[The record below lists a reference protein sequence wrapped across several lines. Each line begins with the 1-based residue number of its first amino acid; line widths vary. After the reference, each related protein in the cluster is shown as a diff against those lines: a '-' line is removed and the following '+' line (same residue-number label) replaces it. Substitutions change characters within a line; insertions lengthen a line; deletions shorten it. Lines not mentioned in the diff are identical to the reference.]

1 LDITLEV
8 MGQRLSGDFAFA
20 KNSATGEITL
30 VLSDVVLQL
39 GDGTQ
44 TYVTAT
50 IASGIIAV
58 TRGGIAGALVAGI
71 ALNPAVLPGVTL
83 SADVIVQ
90 INNTAGDLSSEILV
104 GGILTPFALAKNTLV
119 VQVGLMGKVA
129 EIGILGQTLTGVAYF
144 EQKKTAVG
152 AKAVRLAFTEVGMF
166 LGDANGAGTADDVG
180 LRLSNGRGAFIVTQN
195 GMAGEVS
202 GTVQLVGLPIVI
214 TAELTLQ
221 LNSMLVGGQGVVVN
235 EVFQFAGVSV
245 TTTTDGNASTPEVQ
259 RILVTQP
266 GGTFTLAIDANKN
279 GSLEAG
285 EISAPIAFN
294 ADVAVVDA
302 AIESLLDSDAAT
314 NRVSVATTPGGYI
327 VTWNANGNQAA
338 LQPNVRVL
346 ALPKGPF
353 LRVVAA
359 NVDVKVVDI
368 TIHVDT
374 ISFERSGPV
383 GAQITRIGF
392 TGASLASTQDIGSS
406 NPGLTGASGALI
418 VFPPNAV
425 TDPTTATPTRTV
437 TGGVAGMLIGKVSS
451 GNALFSANASVGFAI
466 NTTGAAVNTAV
477 GGVVLDLTD
486 DSFQFIVQNLD
497 FNFGD
502 VLEIRG
508 GQFAISGNEFKGSGL
523 ELFIGSGPS
532 MINGALNPAAVGV
545 LIRNATVHFK
555 KGATAAD
562 GWALRAT
569 GTIAFLGL
577 DGLGISGTVSF
588 QVNSSDTMSFTLDD
602 MGGMTGAIGA
612 GLFSFSALDVVIQAG
627 DVVTLGGSLRLA
639 RSPSGVLDVSL
650 WNATVLVKSGGTNIV
665 SFTGLATFT
674 ISPLTGFQ
682 LGTFKVTSFQLF
694 PSSAPAA
701 PAPTS
706 LPVIVSANLAT
717 PLRDAVVIGGAPA
730 TITVTFTTTDGVID
744 PLTVTDTFAEFEV
757 TAIGTPGTW
766 TVGAVPVAVAGKANT
781 WQYTLSGPALTG
793 TTILSVKFLS
803 SSVTARH
810 GAGLSLTTPLAGDE
824 ERFYVFVASAPGQ
837 KPGPVASLTVTG
849 VSQNQLNAQ
858 GYIDVTYTSVPD
870 GTGAAAQP
878 IIKSIIESNPTAPFR
893 ITGLIGDLALD
904 ANGAPVI
911 LGTPLLISGIAA
923 TATSVT
929 YRYFLKDKNP
939 NNTLGLFTGSGNVT
953 ITMIANRVASGPVGS
968 PAYNGAQNLTL
979 AVTAGTVGEATV
991 GGPISLGPLT
1001 LQGPTVGLGGF
1012 GFADGKVLVSV
1023 TVGVQRAS
1031 LAFGGNPTTGAQS
1044 TAQTNSGV
1052 TVDLIG
1058 LMGSFELAVD
1068 VFGLLGGNVDVRLT
1082 GKWGLQVASL
1092 DAQVP
1097 NVARLQATG
1106 IKVNYDP
1113 KGAADQEIVR
1123 INTATISFPSFG
1135 ITGSLRPYDPAA
1147 SSNISANND
1156 QVIGVGVIPGLTV
1169 YGDGFRLGTAELAYG
1184 LPPAYVTDPANTL
1197 SPGTTDKKITF
1208 GGILELDDIRVG
1220 ISGFEVRFPAA
1231 GAPSTASAGFTGL
1244 IYIASGG
1251 ARLFPGKTFG
1261 ATITDRVATDDRRP
1275 DGTPDDEAFRI
1286 ALTFQNGKVDA
1297 FQLTVDTLEIRL
1309 GTYVSLTARDFR
1321 LDTGATGS
1329 QIMVQFQAAGAK
1341 VTVGSLVIAG
1351 EGRNFAITG
1360 DGSFKALPGFG
1371 VFLSI
1376 GSATGDSFK
1385 WPSFLPV
1392 RLDSIGIQ
1400 WTDVEKAP
1408 EDFVLILSASVTGIQ
1423 GLSGLEISG
1432 AVQGIRIQP
1441 SLLLAGEFP
1450 IIGIDSIGVTVKG
1463 TMFGGEVSA
1472 GLIGG
1477 ILKLDSNYAI
1487 IGVFDTTTPVRQ
1499 RVFYLGLSGTIS
1511 IAGMAGFGIRIG
1523 LSELGPL
1530 QVYLSVS
1537 VPGGILLEPVS
1548 GLTINDFAGGVEFF
1562 KTLPSI
1568 EDPLALRSSA
1578 FQLPTVLS
1586 ADEWLLS
1593 LQQQVAVQ
1601 AKTISQNPGQSGFAA
1616 AFSAPMVIT
1625 GSAKIY
1631 SIYTSQSVFNGQVTV
1646 KISTDG
1652 KILIVGTLN
1661 FASDK
1666 LSISGRLYA
1675 DLSKVASGTVV
1686 VLFLADFPD
1695 QVRLLTLYGKL
1706 KMGFRNSSGQEV
1718 TFDVVDGLDPIA
1730 TGTAPQIDLGAP
1742 TTNGGTVD
1750 VGVVNGATGS
1760 TKYLDVSYTPPAGA
1774 SLDFA
1779 SILDVGV

>member
-1 LDITLEV
+1 
-8 MGQRLSGDFAFA
+8 
-20 KNSATGEITL
+20 
-30 VLSDVVLQL
+30 
-39 GDGTQ
+39 
-44 TYVTAT
+44 
-50 IASGIIAV
+50 
-58 TRGGIAGALVAGI
+58 
-71 ALNPAVLPGVTL
+71 
-83 SADVIVQ
+83 
-90 INNTAGDLSSEILV
+90 
-104 GGILTPFALAKNTLV
+104 
-119 VQVGLMGKVA
+119 
-129 EIGILGQTLTGVAYF
+129 
-144 EQKKTAVG
+144 
-152 AKAVRLAFTEVGMF
+152 
-166 LGDANGAGTADDVG
+166 
-180 LRLSNGRGAFIVTQN
+180 
-195 GMAGEVS
+195 
-202 GTVQLVGLPIVI
+202 
-214 TAELTLQ
+214 
-221 LNSMLVGGQGVVVN
+221 
-235 EVFQFAGVSV
+235 
-245 TTTTDGNASTPEVQ
+245 
-259 RILVTQP
+259 
-266 GGTFTLAIDANKN
+266 
-279 GSLEAG
+279 
-285 EISAPIAFN
+285 
-294 ADVAVVDA
+294 
-302 AIESLLDSDAAT
+302 
-314 NRVSVATTPGGYI
+314 
-327 VTWNANGNQAA
+327 
-338 LQPNVRVL
+338 
-346 ALPKGPF
+346 
-353 LRVVAA
+353 
-359 NVDVKVVDI
+359 
-368 TIHVDT
+368 
-374 ISFERSGPV
+374 
-383 GAQITRIGF
+383 
-392 TGASLASTQDIGSS
+392 
-406 NPGLTGASGALI
+406 
-418 VFPPNAV
+418 
-425 TDPTTATPTRTV
+425 
-437 TGGVAGMLIGKVSS
+437 
-451 GNALFSANASVGFAI
+451 
-466 NTTGAAVNTAV
+466 
-477 GGVVLDLTD
+477 
-486 DSFQFIVQNLD
+486 
-497 FNFGD
+497 
-502 VLEIRG
+502 
-508 GQFAISGNEFKGSGL
+508 
-523 ELFIGSGPS
+523 
-532 MINGALNPAAVGV
+532 
-545 LIRNATVHFK
+545 
-555 KGATAAD
+555 
-562 GWALRAT
+562 
-569 GTIAFLGL
+569 
-577 DGLGISGTVSF
+577 
-588 QVNSSDTMSFTLDD
+588 
-602 MGGMTGAIGA
+602 
-612 GLFSFSALDVVIQAG
+612 
-627 DVVTLGGSLRLA
+627 
-639 RSPSGVLDVSL
+639 
-650 WNATVLVKSGGTNIV
+650 
-665 SFTGLATFT
+665 
-674 ISPLTGFQ
+674 
-682 LGTFKVTSFQLF
+682 
-694 PSSAPAA
+694 
-701 PAPTS
+701 
-706 LPVIVSANLAT
+706 
-717 PLRDAVVIGGAPA
+717 
-730 TITVTFTTTDGVID
+730 
-744 PLTVTDTFAEFEV
+744 
-757 TAIGTPGTW
+757 
-766 TVGAVPVAVAGKANT
+766 
-781 WQYTLSGPALTG
+781 
-793 TTILSVKFLS
+793 
-803 SSVTARH
+803 
-810 GAGLSLTTPLAGDE
+810 
-824 ERFYVFVASAPGQ
+824 
-837 KPGPVASLTVTG
+837 
-849 VSQNQLNAQ
+849 
-858 GYIDVTYTSVPD
+858 
-870 GTGAAAQP
+870 AAQP

-1092 DAQVP
+1092 DAQIP

-1220 ISGFEVRFPAA
+1220 ISGFEVRFPSA

-1477 ILKLDSNYAI
+1477 ILKLDSNYSI

-1499 RVFYLGLSGTIS
+1499 RVFYLGLAGTIS

-1718 TFDVVDGLDPIA
+1718 TFDVVEGLDPIA

-1760 TKYLDVSYTPPAGA
+1760 IKFLDVSYTPPAGA

-1779 SILDVGV
+1779 SILDVGLEFTLWYGTTQRTTVTGKPVPIVAVTTAGGMKFVELLTDATGAYYLLDGTRVNVLLRADLAAGADLLEMAVRITGTTRFRYSIGTAALDLGRWELRFAAGATKNADLTTDAGTTTGAGSAARTLAFTVTGATATVTNPTPGASVDVNVLNGRAWIDVTFTNPTLFTIDPASIIDLAPEFQLSGLGLGTIQLDGTQAPISITAGVAAGTLKFRYWLTGRFATAGAVNLTFLSGSWSYLFAISGAVTVTDAPEVPLGTNGLPLPTPIRTTVGILFPVGGQLGLPAGFTVDPDSVISRLGGLSFGGSGWTVAIDPDVAITATETPGEFRIGVIVRAFGAAGTLTAALAASTLGYRGTVIAGSQPGQTATITPTAYLDVDFDSTVGGYLLDLASILDLAPEFELVGDGLGSIVLDNARAPVQLTGAPAGKARFRFWLSGQYEVGFAVTLTRLAGTWSYATTVTPTAATVVAPGSSLVWGTDLVVTFPAGAGANAGFVVDPASVIDRLGALAITATADGWTVVRDTTRGIRQGSGALQFLIPVLVERAGTTAASSAITLGATAVSYANAAAPSSDVA